1 MLITQNLSLLRIL
14 RITWK
19 VDLIMIITC
28 VATYYLHEYI
38 VSKAIQIPA
47 TLATLLGTAI
57 AFFVGFNN
65 NQAYDRWWEA
75 RTIWGAL
82 VNDCRSW
89 ARNIL
94 SYTTEGSLSDE
105 QLFIIKRRMVL
116 RQISF
121 VYALKEKLRTN
132 TDGYYE
138 KYLGDGELSKVKQET
153 NMPNAILSL
162 HAIDLQKLS
171 QERSIDEFRFV
182 QLNSLINSFTDHM
195 GKSERIRNTVF
206 PTSYIYFTRLFIWVF
221 VIFLTLILADVVG
234 GWSILIGWIIG
245 FIFHITHQNGMGLM
259 DPFDEISTGIPLNQ
273 IAEPLKLT
281 FYKCWA
287 KSTYHH
293 HFNLL
298 MMNTSYETVMI
309 SL

>member
-19 VDLIMIITC
+19 VDLLMIITC
-28 VATYYLHEYI
+28 VATYYSHEYI
-38 VSKAIQIPA
+38 VPRAIQIPA

-75 RTIWGAL
+75 RIIWGAI

-94 SYTTEGSLSDE
+94 NYTTEGNLGNDE
-105 QLFIIKRRMVL
+105 LFAIKKRMVI

-121 VYALKEKLRTN
+121 VYALKETLRRN
-132 TDGYYE
+132 ADGYYE
-138 KYLGDGELSKVKQET
+138 QYLTDTEIKIVKQE
-153 NMPNAILSL
+153 NNVPNAILS
-162 HAIDLQKLS
+162 HQAIDLQKLS

-182 QLNSLINSFTDHM
+182 QLNALISTFTDHM

-221 VIFLTLILADVVG
+221 VIFLTLILADAVG

-245 FIFHITHQNGMGLM
+245 FIFHVTHQNGMGLM

-273 IAEPLKLT
+273 IARNIEI
-281 FYKCWA
+281 
-287 KSTYHH
+287 
-293 HFNLL
+293 NLL
-298 MMNTSYETVMI
+298 QMLGEKHIPPPVLPVNNEYI
-309 SL
+309 L